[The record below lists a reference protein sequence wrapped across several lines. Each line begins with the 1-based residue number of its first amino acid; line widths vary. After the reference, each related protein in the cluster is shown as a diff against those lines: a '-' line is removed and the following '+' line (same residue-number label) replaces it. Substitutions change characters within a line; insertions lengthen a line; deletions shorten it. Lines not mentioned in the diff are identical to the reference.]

1 MKKANKI
8 AGFAGRMFAVYMF
21 LEGFLNIFGIVLAIY
36 GGLWFMLLG
45 GFLYFIAGMSYEQ
58 ILIKSIL
65 EKIPIKSLKLK
76 KLLTIKSSLKVSE
89 FIKKYTNEGENIFL
103 IEKEN
108 KIINI
113 EDIYQNKDNIG
124 KLAKPVINS
133 QCVKINDSAY
143 SAFNKMSQNRSEGVL
158 VLEKNKVAGILTK
171 SILVN
176 RLYWESK
183 FIDNKKIKRK

>member
-1 MKKANKI
+1 
-8 AGFAGRMFAVYMF
+8 
-21 LEGFLNIFGIVLAIY
+21 
-36 GGLWFMLLG
+36 MLLG

-58 ILIKSIL
+58 ILIKSVL

-76 KLLTIKSSLKVSE
+76 KLITIKSSMKVSE
-89 FIKKYTNEGENIFL
+89 FIKRYANEGESIFL
-103 IEKEN
+103 IENEN
-108 KIINI
+108 KILNI
-113 EDIYQNKDNIG
+113 EEIDQNKDNIG

-143 SAFNKMSQNRSEGVL
+143 SAFNKMAQNNSEAVL
-158 VLEKNKVAGILTK
+158 VIENNKVAGILTK

-183 FIDNKKIKRK
+183 FIDKNKIKK